1 MHQQQ
6 TTTQLCTALQR
17 LATSESCTE
26 DTAINCR
33 TTIHSLKTITQCT
46 FCIDDNRQS
55 DKPETYVQ
63 LVVGGKLSLVVDMEQ
78 LFGCGPLY
86 PLVHCVALAPSWT
99 PCQSLV
105 LQCIHTVILCFLSFR
120 SFFIQSFKSAQAP
133 AKTAQSMLPKDLHLH
148 QRHCGQQV
156 A

>member
-1 MHQQQ
+1 M
-6 TTTQLCTALQR
+6 QLCTALQR

-33 TTIHSLKTITQCT
+33 TIIHSLKTITQCT
-46 FCIDDNRQS
+46 FCIDDDRQS

-78 LFGCGPLY
+78 LFDCGPLC
-86 PLVHCVALAPSWT
+86 PLVHCAALAPSWT

-105 LQCIHTVILCFLSFR
+105 LQCIHTVIQVCASAGKDCSKACCPKTCLCTF
-120 SFFIQSFKSAQAP
+120 AP
-133 AKTAQSMLPKDLHLH
+133 ES
-148 QRHCGQQV
+148 
-156 A
+156 